1 MDIHTI
7 YALVGFLLAA
17 YAVVGNDAVQ
27 TLGTF
32 IASNHKVFKWY
43 WLWLAAT
50 GVMIATLTYGWI
62 INDGDIAFGRLAKI
76 PPVDIQWYHAAAPAI
91 LVLLTRIGIP
101 VSTTFLV
108 LSTFASTLVL
118 EKMLVK
124 SVIGYG
130 LAAII
135 AYTVWM
141 VISRF
146 MNEKYNMVKKEN
158 RAKWRTLQWCATGFL
173 WYSWLS
179 HDMANI
185 AVFLPRQLD
194 PFMFAGVLAILS
206 GWLAFIF
213 WTHGGKIQKVVL
225 EKSGTRF
232 MRSATIIDFVY
243 ALILIYFKQMNSIPM
258 STTWVFVGL
267 LTGRELAIA
276 TTYRDTYKAGYVF
289 PLIGKDFLKMMIGLA
304 VSVAMAM
311 SIHYILD
318 PSMDL

>member
-1 MDIHTI
+1 MDIHSI

-32 IASNHKVFKWY
+32 IASNIKVFKWY
-43 WLWLAAT
+43 WLWAAASS
-50 GVMIATLTYGWI
+50 VLIATLTYGWVV
-62 INDGDIAFGRLAKI
+62 NGGDIAFGRLEKI
-76 PPVDIQWYHAAAPAI
+76 PPVQIQWYHAAAPLI

-135 AYTVWM
+135 AYALWM
-141 VISRF
+141 IISRF

-185 AVFLPRQLD
+185 AVFLPREL
-194 PFMFAGVLAILS
+194 PLWMFMGVLTILC
-206 GWLAFIF
+206 GWLGVIF
-213 WTHGGKIQKVVL
+213 WSSGGKIQQIVL

-232 MRSATIIDFVY
+232 MRSATIIDLIY
-243 ALILIYFKQMNSIPM
+243 AVILIYFKQMNSIPM

-289 PLIGKDFLKMMIGLA
+289 PLIGKDFLKMMIGLG
-304 VSVAMAM
+304 VSVALALM
-311 SIHYILD
+311 IHYVLE
-318 PSMDL
+318 PANQ

>member
-7 YALVGFLLAA
+7 YALVGFLLAS
-17 YAVVGNDAVQ
+17 YAVIGNDAVQ

-32 IASNHKVFKWY
+32 IASNKSVFKWY
-43 WLWLAAT
+43 WLWAAAT
-50 GVMIATLTYGWI
+50 AVMIITLSYGWA
-62 INDGDIAFGRLAKI
+62 INGGDISFGRLDKI
-76 PPVDIQWYHAAAPAI
+76 PPVKIQWYHAAAPLI
-91 LVLLTRIGIP
+91 LVLMTRVGIP

-108 LSTFASTLVL
+108 LSTFASTLIL

-130 LAAII
+130 LSAMI
-135 AYTVWM
+135 AYGLWLI
-141 VISRF
+141 ISRF

-158 RAKWRTLQWCATGFL
+158 RLKWRILQWVSTGFL

-185 AVFLPRQLD
+185 AVFLPRALPLD
-194 PFMFAGVLAILS
+194 MFVGILLILS

-213 WTHGGKIQKVVL
+213 WSNGGKIQNIVL

-232 MRSATIIDFVY
+232 IRSATIIDCVY
-243 ALILIYFKQMNSIPM
+243 AMILIYFKEMNSIPM

-289 PLIGKDFLKMMIGLA
+289 PLIGKDFLKMMIGLG
-304 VSVAMAM
+304 VSVALALI
-311 SIHYILD
+311 IHYILA
-318 PSMDL
+318 PMDM